1 MILSVC
7 YRHKVR
13 HTARAI
19 IIKDK
24 KLLLV
29 TGHGANYYWSPGG
42 GIEKNETPVLAL
54 RRELLEELGV
64 QIKSAKHYLS
74 YIVEETQQNVDNFL
88 IEIAD
93 EIKPNSEITKI
104 IWLSKGNFKN
114 NDITVSVGLA
124 KNLIPA
130 LVKDNLL

>member
-1 MILSVC
+1 MC

-93 EIKPNSEITKI
+93 EIKPKQRNY
-104 IWLSKGNFKN
+104 
-114 NDITVSVGLA
+114 
-124 KNLIPA
+124 
-130 LVKDNLL
+130 

>member
-1 MILSVC
+1 MGQ
-7 YRHKVR
+7 
-13 HTARAI
+13 I
-19 IIKDK
+19 IIGVLAVVSRKME
-24 KLLLV
+24 L
-29 TGHGANYYWSPGG
+29 
-42 GIEKNETPVLAL
+42 PVLAL

-114 NDITVSVGLA
+114 NDITVSVR
-124 KNLIPA
+124 IS
-130 LVKDNLL
+130 

>member
-1 MILSVC
+1 M
-7 YRHKVR
+7 R

>member
-1 MILSVC
+1 LILSVC

>member
-1 MILSVC
+1 
-7 YRHKVR
+7 VR

>member
-1 MILSVC
+1 MC